1 MPENAG
7 LDPEMKLEVGRMLLE
22 GVSDE
27 GIQVVVD
34 NWKRERAINPFT
46 AYAAFV
52 EYGLPPIDNSKT
64 VEGSIVLAANEYRC
78 DICGNV
84 YEKAVTDD
92 EAMAETKSYWPDA
105 SSEDCAVVCDDC
117 WEKIKPEDHPQE

>member
-1 MPENAG
+1 MKYQNLPEW
-7 LDPEMKLEVGRMLLE
+7 LKLEIGRMLLE

-52 EYGLPPIDNSKT
+52 EYGLPPVDNSKT
-64 VEGSIVLAANEYRC
+64 VEGSITEPITQV
-78 DICGNV
+78 I
-84 YEKAVTDD
+84 
-92 EAMAETKSYWPDA
+92 AERKT
-105 SSEDCAVVCDDC
+105 E
-117 WEKIKPEDHPQE
+117 QER